1 MEWPWLAILG
11 VVVGIITIRVSVTPI
26 INRLLDMRNE
36 KRIVELQSICPHIEI
51 VYDDRGLEVV
61 STIEGVPRS
70 MSAMCRMCTAVVP
83 KGGEST
89 ERMFKR
95 DAEYFV
101 GHPKEYRKAM
111 DNVRKLRKK
120 IQWSKHTATLM

>member
-11 VVVGIITIRVSVTPI
+11 VVVGMITIRVSVTPI
-26 INRLLDMRNE
+26 INRLLDIRNE

-51 VYDDRGLEVV
+51 VYGDRGLEVI

-70 MSAMCRMCTAVVP
+70 MSAMCRMCTVVVP

-101 GHPKEYRKAM
+101 EHPKEYRKAM

-120 IQWSKHTATLM
+120 IQWSKHTAILM